1 MLAALA
7 WVPRGAA
14 GAGRGGGA
22 GSGAGPSGPGSG
34 SGSRSGSGSE
44 SGSDSEGG
52 GPRLFKGGGDGLGG
66 VVAPELDE
74 YLDGPDSD
82 DSEEANDMLL
92 RESDRLVLAC
102 KNDGDYSTLEAVVF
116 EEDVSGASS
125 GNAYVHH
132 EMVLPAFPLAVE
144 WLDFSP
150 EGPSACANLCAV
162 GTTEP
167 VVEVFDADDP
177 AAVEP
182 EISLEGHSDA
192 VLGLAWNAEYRNV
205 LASAS
210 ADGHV
215 LVWDLGRGGPT
226 ARFEDLHADK
236 VQDVAWCSGQPHI
249 LLSGGFDQRVTVTDV
264 RSGAA
269 LVRCRV
275 GADVEC
281 VTWDP
286 SGAHGFLASAED
298 GSVAY
303 FDGRKVEGAG
313 KKAKPVWRV
322 RAHRKAAT
330 GLALAAGVP
339 GLMATCSTDK
349 TVKLWD
355 ISGAEPRELVAQ
367 NCGAG
372 ALFCCGF
379 APDSPCLLAAGG
391 DTGEIT
397 FWDVRQHDQVQ
408 SAFGSTL
415 AGPE

>member
-1 MLAALA
+1 
-7 WVPRGAA
+7 
-14 GAGRGGGA
+14 
-22 GSGAGPSGPGSG
+22 
-34 SGSRSGSGSE
+34 
-44 SGSDSEGG
+44 
-52 GPRLFKGGGDGLGG
+52 

-74 YLDGPDSD
+74 YMEGSDSD

-116 EEDVSGASS
+116 EEDVSGATS

-167 VVEVFDADDP
+167 VVEVFNADDP

-210 ADGHV
+210 ADGLV
-215 LVWDLGRGGPT
+215 LVWDLQRGGPT
-226 ARFEDLHADK
+226 ARLEDLHTDK
-236 VQDVAWCSGQPHI
+236 VQDVAWCPGQSNI
-249 LLSGGFDQRVTVTDV
+249 LLSGGFDQRVTVADV

-269 LVRCRV
+269 LVRCRT

-281 VTWDP
+281 VAWDP
-286 SGAHGFLASAED
+286 SGAHGFLASSED
-298 GSVAY
+298 GYVAY
-303 FDGRKVEGAG
+303 FDGRKVEEEG
-313 KKAKPVWRV
+313 KKAKPMWRV
-322 RAHRKAAT
+322 RAHRKATT
-330 GLALAAGVP
+330 GLALAGGVP

-397 FWDVRQHDQVQ
+397 FWDVRQQDQVQ
-408 SAFGSTL
+408 AAFGKALPSQD
-415 AGPE
+415 